1 MNTFL
6 LSVTLAFVCG
16 CSNVESVTVKG
27 ALPGTASV
35 KFKFREP
42 RGYSKND
49 IRGYSK
55 NDISGYS
62 KDK

>member
-6 LSVTLAFVCG
+6 LSITLAFICG

-42 RGYSKND
+42 H
-49 IRGYSK
+49 GYSK